1 MQATMNVQ
9 PLSFEERFASYES
22 RPRKTSTFSSHFTTE
37 PQELEPLGDGVP
49 LARKKHHHQVHFFD
63 EALDEDGEASYDLDG
78 EPEEEE
84 WEDED
89 EEPVLPKRRRYLS
102 EAEYQREATD
112 YTRQQLKQS
121 GLYYKHAYHFW
132 RLRSR
137 DSFDHV
143 RPPLVKVL
151 IAFAVLIVP
160 IMLGLYLAN
169 DGVSFGAKPD
179 ISMLPD
185 LAQNHVPVRHRF
197 VLEMQNEKKRYYKR
211 IGLIAYSLT
220 SMQSNYVEQQEAA
233 SRRGGLLN
241 RLLRKAGLVAKRD
254 NDTAEALVPAPL
266 ASPAQDAAK
275 PAPSPVAQQQEEL
288 KESETINHVG
298 VYEEPGL
305 TLTSILPSMQGMNIF
320 SFAYTAAIDFF
331 SKTFGWESPNVTATA
346 A

>member
-22 RPRKTSTFSSHFTTE
+22 RPRKTSTFSSHHFTTE

-78 EPEEEE
+78 EPEEED

-137 DSFDHV
+137 DSFDLV
-143 RPPLVKVL
+143 RPHLVKVL
-151 IAFAVLIVP
+151 IAFAVLVVP

-169 DGVSFGAKPD
+169 EGASFGAKPD
-179 ISMLPD
+179 VSMLPD
-185 LAQNHVPVRHRF
+185 LAQNHVP
-197 VLEMQNEKKRYYKR
+197 
-211 IGLIAYSLT
+211 
-220 SMQSNYVEQQEAA
+220 SNYVEQQEAA

-275 PAPSPVAQQQEEL
+275 PAPSPVAQQREEL
-288 KESETINHVG
+288 MKESETINHVG

>member
-1 MQATMNVQ
+1 MNVQ

-84 WEDED
+84 WEDEED

-137 DSFDHV
+137 DSFDLV
-143 RPPLVKVL
+143 RPHLVKVL

-185 LAQNHVPVRHRF
+185 LAQNHVP
-197 VLEMQNEKKRYYKR
+197 
-211 IGLIAYSLT
+211 
-220 SMQSNYVEQQEAA
+220 SNYVEQQEAA

>member
-49 LARKKHHHQVHFFD
+49 LARKKHHHQLHFFD
-63 EALDEDGEASYDLDG
+63 DALGEDGEASYDLDG

-137 DSFDHV
+137 DSFDRV
-143 RPPLVKVL
+143 RPHLVKVL

-169 DGVSFGAKPD
+169 DGTPFGAKPD
-179 ISMLPD
+179 VSMLPD
-185 LAQNHVPVRHRF
+185 LAQNHVP
-197 VLEMQNEKKRYYKR
+197 
-211 IGLIAYSLT
+211 
-220 SMQSNYVEQQEAA
+220 SNYVEQQEAA

-241 RLLRKAGLVAKRD
+241 RLLRKAGLAAKRD

-275 PAPSPVAQQQEEL
+275 PAPSPVAQQQQEEL

-331 SKTFGWESPNVTATA
+331 SKTFGWESANVTATA

>member
-1 MQATMNVQ
+1 MNVQ

-22 RPRKTSTFSSHFTTE
+22 RPRKASTFSSHFSTE

-49 LARKKHHHQVHFFD
+49 LARKKHHHQLHFFD
-63 EALDEDGEASYDLDG
+63 EALGEDGEASYDLDG

-137 DSFDHV
+137 DSFDLV
-143 RPPLVKVL
+143 RPHLVKVL

-169 DGVSFGAKPD
+169 DGASFGAKPD
-179 ISMLPD
+179 VSMLPD
-185 LAQNHVPVRHRF
+185 LAQNHVP
-197 VLEMQNEKKRYYKR
+197 
-211 IGLIAYSLT
+211 
-220 SMQSNYVEQQEAA
+220 SNYVEQQEAA

-241 RLLRKAGLVAKRD
+241 RLLRKAGFAAKRD

-331 SKTFGWESPNVTATA
+331 SKTFGWESANVTATA

>member
-185 LAQNHVPVRHRF
+185 LAQNHVP
-197 VLEMQNEKKRYYKR
+197 
-211 IGLIAYSLT
+211 
-220 SMQSNYVEQQEAA
+220 SNYVEQQEAA

>member
-1 MQATMNVQ
+1 MNVQ

-185 LAQNHVPVRHRF
+185 LAQNHVP
-197 VLEMQNEKKRYYKR
+197 
-211 IGLIAYSLT
+211 
-220 SMQSNYVEQQEAA
+220 SNYVEQQEAA

>member
-137 DSFDHV
+137 DSFDLV
-143 RPPLVKVL
+143 RPHLVKVL

-185 LAQNHVPVRHRF
+185 LAQNHVP
-197 VLEMQNEKKRYYKR
+197 
-211 IGLIAYSLT
+211 
-220 SMQSNYVEQQEAA
+220 SNYVEQQEAA

>member
-22 RPRKTSTFSSHFTTE
+22 RPRKTSTFSSHFSTE

-49 LARKKHHHQVHFFD
+49 LARKKHHHQLHFFD
-63 EALDEDGEASYDLDG
+63 EALGEDGEASYDLDG

-137 DSFDHV
+137 DSFDRV
-143 RPPLVKVL
+143 RPHLVKVL

-169 DGVSFGAKPD
+169 DGTPFGAKPD
-179 ISMLPD
+179 VSMLPD
-185 LAQNHVPVRHRF
+185 LAQNHVP
-197 VLEMQNEKKRYYKR
+197 
-211 IGLIAYSLT
+211 
-220 SMQSNYVEQQEAA
+220 SNYVEQQEAA

-241 RLLRKAGLVAKRD
+241 RLLRKAGLAAKRD

-275 PAPSPVAQQQEEL
+275 PAPSPVAQQQQEEL

-331 SKTFGWESPNVTATA
+331 SKTFGWESANVTATA

>member
-1 MQATMNVQ
+1 MNVQ

-22 RPRKTSTFSSHFTTE
+22 RPRKTSTFSSHFSTE

-49 LARKKHHHQVHFFD
+49 LARKKHHHQLHFFD
-63 EALDEDGEASYDLDG
+63 DALGEDGEASYDLDG

-137 DSFDHV
+137 DSFDLV
-143 RPPLVKVL
+143 RPHLVKVL

-169 DGVSFGAKPD
+169 DGASFGAKPD
-179 ISMLPD
+179 VSMLPD
-185 LAQNHVPVRHRF
+185 LAQNHVP
-197 VLEMQNEKKRYYKR
+197 
-211 IGLIAYSLT
+211 
-220 SMQSNYVEQQEAA
+220 SNYVEQQEAA

-331 SKTFGWESPNVTATA
+331 SKTFGWESANVTATA

>member
-22 RPRKTSTFSSHFTTE
+22 RPRKTSTFSSHFSTE

-49 LARKKHHHQVHFFD
+49 LARKKHHHQLHFFD
-63 EALDEDGEASYDLDG
+63 DALGEDGEASYDLDG

-137 DSFDHV
+137 DSFDRV
-143 RPPLVKVL
+143 RPHLVKVL

-169 DGVSFGAKPD
+169 DGTPFGAKPD
-179 ISMLPD
+179 VSMLPD
-185 LAQNHVPVRHRF
+185 LAQNHVP
-197 VLEMQNEKKRYYKR
+197 
-211 IGLIAYSLT
+211 
-220 SMQSNYVEQQEAA
+220 SNYVEQQEAA

-241 RLLRKAGLVAKRD
+241 RLLRKAGLAAKRD

-275 PAPSPVAQQQEEL
+275 PAPSPVAQQQQEEL

-331 SKTFGWESPNVTATA
+331 SKTFGWESANVTATA

>member
-1 MQATMNVQ
+1 
-9 PLSFEERFASYES
+9 
-22 RPRKTSTFSSHFTTE
+22 
-37 PQELEPLGDGVP
+37 
-49 LARKKHHHQVHFFD
+49 
-63 EALDEDGEASYDLDG
+63 
-78 EPEEEE
+78 
-84 WEDED
+84 
-89 EEPVLPKRRRYLS
+89 
-102 EAEYQREATD
+102 
-112 YTRQQLKQS
+112 
-121 GLYYKHAYHFW
+121 
-132 RLRSR
+132 
-137 DSFDHV
+137 
-143 RPPLVKVL
+143 
-151 IAFAVLIVP
+151 
-160 IMLGLYLAN
+160 
-169 DGVSFGAKPD
+169 
-179 ISMLPD
+179 
-185 LAQNHVPVRHRF
+185 
-197 VLEMQNEKKRYYKR
+197 
-211 IGLIAYSLT
+211 
-220 SMQSNYVEQQEAA
+220 MQSNYVEQQEAA

>member
-1 MQATMNVQ
+1 MNVQ

-49 LARKKHHHQVHFFD
+49 LARKKHHHQLHFFD
-63 EALDEDGEASYDLDG
+63 EALGEDGEASYDLDG

-137 DSFDHV
+137 DSFDRV
-143 RPPLVKVL
+143 RPHLVKVL

-169 DGVSFGAKPD
+169 DGTPFGAKPD
-179 ISMLPD
+179 VSMLPD
-185 LAQNHVPVRHRF
+185 LAQNHVP
-197 VLEMQNEKKRYYKR
+197 
-211 IGLIAYSLT
+211 
-220 SMQSNYVEQQEAA
+220 SNYVEQQEAA

-241 RLLRKAGLVAKRD
+241 RLLRKAGLAAKRD

-275 PAPSPVAQQQEEL
+275 PAPSPVAQQQQEEL

-331 SKTFGWESPNVTATA
+331 SKTFGWESANVTATA

>member
-22 RPRKTSTFSSHFTTE
+22 RPRKTSTFSSHFSTE

-49 LARKKHHHQVHFFD
+49 LARKKHHHQLHFFD
-63 EALDEDGEASYDLDG
+63 DALGEDGEASYDLDG

-137 DSFDHV
+137 DSFDLV
-143 RPPLVKVL
+143 RPHLVKVL

-185 LAQNHVPVRHRF
+185 LAQNHVP
-197 VLEMQNEKKRYYKR
+197 
-211 IGLIAYSLT
+211 
-220 SMQSNYVEQQEAA
+220 SNYVEQQEAA

-266 ASPAQDAAK
+266 ASPAQDAAR

>member
-22 RPRKTSTFSSHFTTE
+22 RPRKTSTFSSHFSTE
-37 PQELEPLGDGVP
+37 PHEREPLGDGVP
-49 LARKKHHHQVHFFD
+49 LARKKHHHQLHFFD
-63 EALDEDGEASYDLDG
+63 EALGEDGEASYDLDG

-137 DSFDHV
+137 DSFDLV
-143 RPPLVKVL
+143 RPHLVKVL

-169 DGVSFGAKPD
+169 DGASFGAKPD
-179 ISMLPD
+179 VSMLPD
-185 LAQNHVPVRHRF
+185 LAQNHVP
-197 VLEMQNEKKRYYKR
+197 
-211 IGLIAYSLT
+211 
-220 SMQSNYVEQQEAA
+220 SNYVEQQEAA

-241 RLLRKAGLVAKRD
+241 RLLRKAGFAAKRD

-275 PAPSPVAQQQEEL
+275 PAPSPVAQQQEL

-331 SKTFGWESPNVTATA
+331 SKTFGWESANVTATA

>member
-22 RPRKTSTFSSHFTTE
+22 RPRKTSTFSSHFSTE

-49 LARKKHHHQVHFFD
+49 LARKKHHHQLHFFD
-63 EALDEDGEASYDLDG
+63 EALGEDGEASYDLDG

-137 DSFDHV
+137 DSFDLV
-143 RPPLVKVL
+143 RPHLVKVL

-169 DGVSFGAKPD
+169 DGASFGAKPD
-179 ISMLPD
+179 VSMLPD
-185 LAQNHVPVRHRF
+185 LAQNHVP
-197 VLEMQNEKKRYYKR
+197 
-211 IGLIAYSLT
+211 
-220 SMQSNYVEQQEAA
+220 SNYVEQQEAA

-241 RLLRKAGLVAKRD
+241 RLLRKAGFAAKRD

-331 SKTFGWESPNVTATA
+331 SKTFGWESANVTATA

>member
-22 RPRKTSTFSSHFTTE
+22 RPRKTSTFSSHFSTE

-49 LARKKHHHQVHFFD
+49 LARKKHHHQLHFFD
-63 EALDEDGEASYDLDG
+63 DALGEDGEASYDLDG

-84 WEDED
+84 WEEED

-121 GLYYKHAYHFW
+121 GLYYKHAYRFW

-137 DSFDHV
+137 DSFDRV
-143 RPPLVKVL
+143 RPHLVKVL

-169 DGVSFGAKPD
+169 DGTPFGAKPD
-179 ISMLPD
+179 VSMLPD
-185 LAQNHVPVRHRF
+185 LAQNHVP
-197 VLEMQNEKKRYYKR
+197 
-211 IGLIAYSLT
+211 
-220 SMQSNYVEQQEAA
+220 SNYVEQQEAA

-241 RLLRKAGLVAKRD
+241 RLLRKAGLAAKRD

-275 PAPSPVAQQQEEL
+275 PAPSPVAQQQQEEL
-288 KESETINHVG
+288 KGSETINHVG

-331 SKTFGWESPNVTATA
+331 SKTFGWESANVTATA

>member
-22 RPRKTSTFSSHFTTE
+22 RPRKTSTFSSRFSTE

-49 LARKKHHHQVHFFD
+49 LARKKHHHQLHFFD
-63 EALDEDGEASYDLDG
+63 EALGEDGEASYDLDG

-137 DSFDHV
+137 DSFDLV
-143 RPPLVKVL
+143 RPHLVKVL

-169 DGVSFGAKPD
+169 DGASFGAKPD
-179 ISMLPD
+179 VSMLPD
-185 LAQNHVPVRHRF
+185 LAQNHVP
-197 VLEMQNEKKRYYKR
+197 
-211 IGLIAYSLT
+211 
-220 SMQSNYVEQQEAA
+220 SNYVEQQEAA

-241 RLLRKAGLVAKRD
+241 RLLRKAGFAAKRD

-331 SKTFGWESPNVTATA
+331 SKTFGWESANVTATA

>member
-1 MQATMNVQ
+1 MNVQ

-137 DSFDHV
+137 DSFDLV
-143 RPPLVKVL
+143 RPHLVKVL

-185 LAQNHVPVRHRF
+185 LAQNHVP
-197 VLEMQNEKKRYYKR
+197 
-211 IGLIAYSLT
+211 
-220 SMQSNYVEQQEAA
+220 SNYVEQQEAA

>member
-112 YTRQQLKQS
+112 YTRQQLK
-121 GLYYKHAYHFW
+121 HAYHFW

-137 DSFDHV
+137 DSFDLV
-143 RPPLVKVL
+143 RPHLVKVL

-169 DGVSFGAKPD
+169 DGISFGAKPD

-185 LAQNHVPVRHRF
+185 LAQNHVP
-197 VLEMQNEKKRYYKR
+197 
-211 IGLIAYSLT
+211 
-220 SMQSNYVEQQEAA
+220 SNYVEQQEAA
-233 SRRGGLLN
+233 GRRGGLLN

>member
-22 RPRKTSTFSSHFTTE
+22 RPRKTSTFSSHFSTE

-49 LARKKHHHQVHFFD
+49 LARKKHHHQLHFFD
-63 EALDEDGEASYDLDG
+63 EALGEDGEASYDSYDLDG

-137 DSFDHV
+137 DSFDLV
-143 RPPLVKVL
+143 RPHLVKVL

-169 DGVSFGAKPD
+169 DGASFGAKPD
-179 ISMLPD
+179 VSMLPD
-185 LAQNHVPVRHRF
+185 LAQNHVP
-197 VLEMQNEKKRYYKR
+197 N
-211 IGLIAYSLT
+211 
-220 SMQSNYVEQQEAA
+220 NYVEQQEAA

-241 RLLRKAGLVAKRD
+241 RLLRKAGFAAKRD

-331 SKTFGWESPNVTATA
+331 SKTFGWESANVTATA